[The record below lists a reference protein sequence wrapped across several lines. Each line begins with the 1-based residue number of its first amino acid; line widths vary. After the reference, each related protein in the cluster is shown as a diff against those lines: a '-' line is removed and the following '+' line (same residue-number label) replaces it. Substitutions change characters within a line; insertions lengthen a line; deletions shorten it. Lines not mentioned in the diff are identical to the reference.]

1 MAFLAWR
8 VDGGRFKTYSID
20 TPNEYRDNGYE
31 SLDAERTR
39 IVDFPSD
46 VPPDQKITQIRQ
58 NQEPG
63 SKSESMREK
72 QKTRNGKKE

>member
-1 MAFLAWR
+1 MACLAWR

-46 VPPDQKITQIRQ
+46 VPPDQKNNT
-58 NQEPG
+58 NTPEP
-63 SKSESMREK
+63 R
-72 QKTRNGKKE
+72 TRIKE